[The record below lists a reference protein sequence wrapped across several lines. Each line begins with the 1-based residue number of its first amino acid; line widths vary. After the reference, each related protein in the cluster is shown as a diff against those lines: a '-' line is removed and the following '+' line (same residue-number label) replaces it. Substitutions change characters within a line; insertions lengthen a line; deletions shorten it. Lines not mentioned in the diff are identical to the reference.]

1 MRYTLFLHWPEPAPS
16 ELDPAEIEAGQAAFH
31 AYARE
36 LDDAGVLI
44 SAEVLQPSASATTVT
59 LRHGA
64 PRVLDGPFTE
74 TKEQIGG
81 IFVLELPDLDAALAW
96 AEKCPSAQWG
106 TVEIRPSA
114 VRVVDGA
121 WVASA

>member
-1 MRYTLFLHWPEPAPS
+1 MRYTLFLYWPEPAAGK
-16 ELDPAEIEAGQAAFH
+16 LDQAEIAAGQAAFH

-44 SAEVLQPSASATTVT
+44 SAEVLQPTAYAAALT
-59 LRHGA
+59 LKHGA
-64 PRVLDGPFTE
+64 RQVRNGPFTE

-106 TVEIRPSA
+106 TVEIRPAA

-121 WVASA
+121 WVPAM

>member
-1 MRYTLFLHWPEPAPS
+1 MRYTLFLHWPEPAAG
-16 ELDPAEIEAGQAAFH
+16 ELDQEAIGAGQAAFQ

-44 SAEVLQPSASATTVT
+44 SAEVLQPTTASTTVS
-59 LRHGA
+59 LKNGSLQ
-64 PRVLDGPFTE
+64 VQDGPYAD

-121 WVASA
+121 WVPSA